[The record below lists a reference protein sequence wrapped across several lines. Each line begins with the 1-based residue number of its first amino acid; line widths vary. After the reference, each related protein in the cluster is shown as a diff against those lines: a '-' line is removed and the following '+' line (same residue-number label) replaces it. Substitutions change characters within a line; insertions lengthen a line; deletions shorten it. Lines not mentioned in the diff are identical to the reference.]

1 MCQVGFSWGR
11 SRLPPAASVS
21 AIAFNIDAGEGG
33 DDFIPTSSTCD
44 FRLHLP
50 QYTSDEA
57 LKSKL
62 LYACSVPAQRE
73 AVEVQRSVDYGCGV
87 EDEEVLE
94 VQGTSASQGGMHFM
108 PIWRRMRPEKA
119 EPPAE
124 PAAPVPP
131 PVGGFAV
138 GTRVECRVTTRTGDD
153 LDLPCFVA
161 EVHEAGAQSLGR
173 VSMSARLSECPCAGA
188 FYTLLFDDRDDER
201 TIMTQEFLHEHVRIG
216 FLGQGAW
223 GMGDFIPGYRG
234 WPENGSAPLA
244 ASAHEPWR
252 TCGWVPAARVQRPQ
266 FVPQGSG
273 REWLYHAPLEQAFFQ
288 LIQAQRTHD
297 NDDALVVELQ
307 EAYEDQAMASS
318 AIVNDAASDSEPSE
332 MDSDQSDEESS
343 EEEEMFGSEYSDDY

>member
-1 MCQVGFSWGR
+1 MRRLKTITKYDGEYRRQGAKHPVIERFWRVMAELSEKERAAVVGFSWGR

-94 VQGTSASQGGMHFM
+94 VQGTSASQGGMHCM
-108 PIWRRMRPEKA
+108 PIWRRMRPKKA
-119 EPPAE
+119 EPP
-124 PAAPVPP
+124 APVPP

-153 LDLPCFVA
+153 LDLPCFIA

-173 VSMSARLSECPCAGA
+173 SAC
-188 FYTLLFDDRDDER
+188 
-201 TIMTQEFLHEHVRIG
+201 Q
-216 FLGQGAW
+216 
-223 GMGDFIPGYRG
+223 PG
-234 WPENGSAPLA
+234 
-244 ASAHEPWR
+244 
-252 TCGWVPAARVQRPQ
+252 
-266 FVPQGSG
+266 
-273 REWLYHAPLEQAFFQ
+273 
-288 LIQAQRTHD
+288 
-297 NDDALVVELQ
+297 
-307 EAYEDQAMASS
+307 
-318 AIVNDAASDSEPSE
+318 
-332 MDSDQSDEESS
+332 
-343 EEEEMFGSEYSDDY
+343 